1 MPTLSSPQ
9 DAHQLMQVLEKK
21 IKLLISQGLVTRL
34 EIAQLKQQ
42 NALLM
47 TQLGEQDRPTEKPI
61 HP

>member
-1 MPTLSSPQ
+1 
-9 DAHQLMQVLEKK
+9 MQVLEKK